1 MSPSGATAAVS
12 WVCAIALRFVACIYA
27 VLGAA
32 QAELASNPQASVL
45 AIFST
50 YVRWLDFAES
60 GVTWEGQAAVL
71 EECRE
76 LFCWYSKNEWAAP
89 FREHFVSIRRYPLA
103 ILTTYFLLLATNAF
117 IIA

>member
-1 MSPSGATAAVS
+1 MSSSGATAAVS
-12 WVCAIALRFVACIYA
+12 RVRAIALRFVACVDA

-32 QAELASNPQASVL
+32 RAELASNPQASVL

-71 EECRE
+71 EECCE
-76 LFCWYSKNEWAAP
+76 LFCWYGENKWAAP
-89 FREHFVSIRRYPLA
+89 FREHFVSIHWYPLA
-103 ILTTYFLLLATNAF
+103 ILTTYFLLLETNAF
-117 IIA
+117 VIA